1 MFRCDSLRCA
11 KVIVQVDA
19 VIHLGTSYLIN
30 LKRTIMKKILCRVI
44 ERVFPCETNRIKAG
58 RLEKRTA
65 MQQMLD
71 ADCAMRANGCKT
83 ERINEKLR
91 AAVRL
96 YDRGHYSQ
104 VGANIPWC
112 V

>member
-30 LKRTIMKKILCRVI
+30 LKRTIMKKFLCRII

-71 ADCAMRANGCKT
+71 ADCSMRSLGYRT
-83 ERINEKLR
+83 SYINEQLKTPLG
-91 AAVRL
+91 L
-96 YDRGHYSQ
+96 YNRGHYSQ